1 MTASLSNFIIGR
13 LSEYTGVPV
22 VEIDATRPFEAIG
35 LQSPDAV
42 VLAAELGEV
51 LGKDVEIDLFLRCST
66 VGQVLEEIAHMS
78 NNESAQAGGS

>member
-13 LSEYTGVPV
+13 LSEYTGIPV
-22 VEIDATRPFEAIG
+22 VEIDATRTFEAIG

-66 VGQVLEEIAHMS
+66 VGQVLEEIGHMS
-78 NNESAQAGGS
+78 SNESGRADGS